1 MQIIQGMTYFF
12 SGFKLISQKGLK
24 RFVLIPLLINILLF
38 GGSLFF
44 LFGWLNESFTYI
56 TSMLPE
62 WLSWLQWLMWPIAIL
77 LVLFSYS
84 MIFTVITNFIA
95 APFNALLSEKVEL
108 YLTGQKI
115 NDESITDL
123 IKDVPRMLAREWTK
137 LCYYLPRAIGFFI
150 LLWVLPVI
158 GQIIWVLFTCW
169 MYAVQYEDYAF
180 DNHKI
185 DFNKMKQD
193 LKNKQ
198 GLSYGF
204 GFAVMLLTSIP
215 VINLIVM
222 PVAVCGATRLWVEN
236 YRSNYRNEDVVNY
249 RH

>member
-1 MQIIQGMTYFF
+1 MEYFF

-38 GGSLFF
+38 ISSMF
-44 LFGWLNESFTYI
+44 LLIIKFEEWITALINWLPDI
-56 TSMLPE
+56 
-62 WLSWLQWLMWPIAIL
+62 LSWLEWLIWPTAIF
-77 LVLFSYS
+77 VTLFSYG
-84 MIFTVITNFIA
+84 MLFTVITNFIA

-115 NDESITDL
+115 NDDGFAEL
-123 IKDVPRMLAREWTK
+123 VKDIPRMLAREWTK

-158 GQIIWVLFTCW
+158 GQILWVLFTCW

-185 DFNKMKQD
+185 DFKQMKDD
-193 LKNKQ
+193 LKSKQ

-204 GFAVMLLTSIP
+204 GFAVMLLTAIP
-215 VINLIVM
+215 FINLIVM
-222 PVAVCGATRLWVEN
+222 PVAVCGATRLWVDN
-236 YRSNYRNEDVVNY
+236 YRPKYRS
-249 RH
+249 

>member
-1 MQIIQGMTYFF
+1 MQITQGMEYFF

-38 GGSLFF
+38 ISSMF
-44 LFGWLNESFTYI
+44 LLIIKFEEWITALINWLPDI
-56 TSMLPE
+56 
-62 WLSWLQWLMWPIAIL
+62 LSWLEWLIWPTAIF
-77 LVLFSYS
+77 VTLFSYG
-84 MIFTVITNFIA
+84 MLFTVITNFIA

-115 NDESITDL
+115 NDDGFAEL
-123 IKDVPRMLAREWTK
+123 VKDIPRMLAREWTK

-158 GQIIWVLFTCW
+158 GQILWVLFTCW

-185 DFNKMKQD
+185 DFKQMKDD
-193 LKNKQ
+193 LKSKQ

-204 GFAVMLLTSIP
+204 GFAVMLLTAIP
-215 VINLIVM
+215 FINLIVM
-222 PVAVCGATRLWVEN
+222 PVAVCGATRLWVDN
-236 YRSNYRNEDVVNY
+236 YRPKYRS
-249 RH
+249 